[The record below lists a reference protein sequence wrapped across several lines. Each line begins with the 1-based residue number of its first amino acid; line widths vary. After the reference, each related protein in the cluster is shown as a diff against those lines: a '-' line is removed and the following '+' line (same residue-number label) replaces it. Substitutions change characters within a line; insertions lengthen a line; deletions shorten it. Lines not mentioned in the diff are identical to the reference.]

1 MSSFYNQNAI
11 NSFNAQNFG
20 RYTRDAGVV
29 IINLE
34 PTIHYPHVIPIYPFP
49 IIYNQQP
56 CYRTIYFDGGL
67 NQNYFRRY

>member
-20 RYTRDAGVV
+20 RYTRDNR
-29 IINLE
+29 IIFINLE
-34 PTIHYPHVIPIYPFP
+34 PAIYHPHTISIYPLP
-49 IIYNQQP
+49 IIYNPQP
-56 CYRTIYFDGGL
+56 CFHTIYFDGGL